1 MIVSPQ
7 VILNAPRLISICS
20 DLKIDRTSSIGSAG
34 RAWKSVVW
42 SVKLGNDSSP
52 VDSVITN
59 YLQATYTST
68 DTFALI
74 TTDMFRQQDT
84 DYLISLRL
92 TNLLNI
98 LSVSSIAVTVSATL
112 IVPYVTLASPAAI
125 YPFSDIE
132 CLIVDFIA
140 FLCGQYQ
147 TSV

>member
-42 SVKLGNDSSP
+42 SVKLGNDS
-52 VDSVITN
+52 TN
-59 YLQATYTST
+59 YLQVTYTST

-84 DYLISLRL
+84 DYF
-92 TNLLNI
+92 N
-98 LSVSSIAVTVSATL
+98 
-112 IVPYVTLASPAAI
+112 
-125 YPFSDIE
+125 FS
-132 CLIVDFIA
+132 
-140 FLCGQYQ
+140 
-147 TSV
+147 